1 MITNIRGTSGSG
13 KSTVVFNLLK
23 HFRAEG
29 ELFAVFM
36 HHAGGEYTIPM
47 DQEPDS
53 SFDVHLGYQI
63 FQHFDSNRPTYKSP
77 LRIVGKYLT
86 PCGGC
91 DGIKTQDEVS
101 DRVRAWYNMGYE
113 VLFEGLLISTIVGRW
128 AEMAESVAEN
138 GSRLH
143 NMRFVF
149 LNTPEEVCVERVKA
163 RRAAKGNLKP
173 LNETNTRDKWRL
185 MQTIIAKLQARKLY
199 VMVTDGDDLTRRLI
213 VDDWCET
220 SPYFVTEDMVK

>member
-13 KSTVVFNLLK
+13 KSTVIFDLLK
-23 HFRAEG
+23 HFRAVD
-29 ELFAVFM
+29 ELFAVFERSD
-36 HHAGGEYTIPM
+36 GLEYVILI
-47 DQEPDS
+47 DHEPHNKY
-53 SFDVHLGYQI
+53 DVHVGYQI
-63 FQHFDSNRPTYKSP
+63 FEQFDPNREPYQHP

-91 DGIKTQDEVS
+91 DGIKTQDEAS
-101 DRVRAWYNMGYE
+101 DRVRAWHNEGYN

-128 AEMAESVAEN
+128 AEMAESVRKGQDE
-138 GSRLH
+138 H
-143 NMRFVF
+143 MRFVF

-163 RRAAKGNLKP
+163 RRAAKGNVKP

-185 MQTIIAKLQARKLY
+185 MQTIIGKLQARKLC

-213 VDDWCET
+213 VDDWVE
-220 SPYFVTEDMVK
+220 EVK